1 MDRPHAAV
9 KSPNR
14 LPSWFLWLLA
24 LPAVSFVSVFF
35 VIPVAT
41 LLHRSFTTEAL
52 RTIVHD
58 ASLRQ
63 VVWFTA
69 WQAAL
74 STLLTVAIGLVPAYV
89 LARYEFPARRWV
101 TALIT
106 VPFVLPTVVV
116 GAAFLALLPDS
127 LNQGAVAIMAAHVF
141 FNVAVVAR
149 GVGSLWEQLPTDI
162 NAAARTL
169 GASPI
174 RAMREITLPLLAPAI
189 FASASIV
196 FLFTFTSFGVVR
208 LLGGPAHPTL
218 EVEIWQ
224 RATRFGDIDV
234 AAMLSV
240 MQLVVLAAAVV
251 LFARIQHRH
260 GRALRLA
267 NASYRTRADNSRQRL
282 FVGATVTAIVVGV
295 GTPLAALAER
305 SLRPGS
311 RHSLAAWRAVFGAPS
326 PTSTRPAA
334 SQGVDALAS
343 LATSVRFAALAAVI
357 AVTIGG
363 CAALAIA
370 ALGRNGRLVDIGLM
384 LPLGTS
390 AVTIGFGLLITF
402 DTPPFDWRS
411 AWWMIP
417 IGHALVATPFVVRM
431 VLPVLRSI
439 DPKLRDAALTLGA
452 SPLQA
457 WRSIDVRI
465 VRRALLA
472 GAGFAL
478 AISLGEFGA
487 TSFLTRRGS
496 ETLPIAIERLL
507 NKPGALLHAQGYV
520 LATMLAALT
529 CVVVAVVEGVRTGGD
544 QRA

>member
-1 MDRPHAAV
+1 MDRSRAAV
-9 KSPNR
+9 STSNR
-14 LPSWFLWLLA
+14 LPRWFLWLLA
-24 LPAVSFVSVFF
+24 LPAVLFVSVFF
-35 VIPVAT
+35 VLPVAT
-41 LLHRSFTTEAL
+41 LLRRSITTEAF
-52 RTIVHD
+52 RSIVND
-58 ASLRQ
+58 ASIRR

-74 STLLTVAIGLVPAYV
+74 STLLTVAIGLVPAYL
-89 LARYEFPARRWV
+89 LARYEFRARRWV
-101 TALIT
+101 TALVT

-127 LNQGAVAIMAAHVF
+127 LNQGAGAIVAAHVF

-149 GVGSLWEQLPTDI
+149 GVASLWEQLPTDI

-169 GASPI
+169 GASPL
-174 RAMREITLPLLAPAI
+174 RAMREVTLPLLAPAI

-208 LLGGPAHPTL
+208 LLGGPARPTL

-240 MQLVVLAAAVV
+240 MQLVVLGVAVV
-251 LFARIQHRH
+251 LFARIQHNH
-260 GRALRLA
+260 GRALRLG
-267 NASYRTRADNSRQRL
+267 NASYRARAQTSRQRL
-282 FVGATVTAIVVGV
+282 FVGSTVTAIVIGV
-295 GTPLAALAER
+295 GAPLAALAER

-311 RHSLAAWRAVFGAPS
+311 RHSLAAWRAVFGGQAP
-326 PTSTRPAA
+326 TAARPDT
-334 SQGVDALAS
+334 SQGVDAIAS
-343 LATSVRFAALAAVI
+343 LATSLRFATLAALI
-357 AVTIGG
+357 AVAIGG

-370 ALGRNGRLVDIGLM
+370 ALGRRGRLVDIGLM

-417 IGHALVATPFVVRM
+417 IGHALVAAPFVVRM
-431 VLPVLRSI
+431 ALPVLRSI

-452 SPLQA
+452 SPARA
-457 WRSIDVRI
+457 WRAVDVRI
-465 VRRALLA
+465 ARRALA
-472 GAGFAL
+472 SGAAFAL

-487 TSFLTRRGS
+487 TSFLTRRGR

-507 NKPGALLHAQGYV
+507 NKPGSLLHAQGYV
-520 LATMLAALT
+520 LATLLAALT
-529 CVVVAVVEGVRTGGD
+529 CVVIAFVEGVHTVGE